1 VIALLEHLDGQIRST
16 RRLLQ
21 VLLAQTES
29 IRRQDVEGVL
39 ARLSDVQ
46 TELIERE
53 RLERDRDQLLH
64 DAGVRLN
71 MQPDELTLEDILAT
85 FPGEMAAPAR
95 AKSAELKGLL
105 SEVEH
110 VHSQNRLLIRQ
121 ELSFLDHLMRLL
133 SGAPQGGYTAA
144 GYGSSVAPVLTSV
157 NLRA

>member
-1 VIALLEHLDGQIRST
+1 MIALLEHLDGQIRSS

-21 VLLAQTES
+21 VLLAQTDS

-39 ARLSDVQ
+39 ARLTDVQ
-46 TELIERE
+46 VELVERD
-53 RLERDRDQLLH
+53 RLERDRDELLRE
-64 DAGVRLN
+64 AGAHLN
-71 MQPDELTLEDILAT
+71 MQPDELTLEDVLAT
-85 FPGEMAAPAR
+85 VPGEIAGPAR

-105 SEVEH
+105 SEVER

-144 GYGSSVAPVLTSV
+144 GYGSSTAPVLTSV
-157 NLRA
+157 NVRA